1 MLRRAVSLGLVIAA
15 TLALAGC
22 FVASKNVPAGAGPVA
37 DRRLAGSWQGIDD
50 GDHNPTS
57 DGVVLNFRM
66 TTSAKPLRLTWSEG
80 DKRLYYDVYTRKF
93 GTHMGFAAKLTGP
106 ADAQKQDETKGAYFL
121 GYYEFTSSGGL
132 IFWLLDK
139 KKIASLIASG
149 KLKGQAGKS
158 ENAIAIL
165 NGPAREVGRFLA
177 SPAGYAARSEDPAF
191 LRRVPAR

>member
-15 TLALAGC
+15 SLALAGC
-22 FVASKNVPAGAGPVA
+22 FVASKKMPEGAGPVA
-37 DRRLAGSWQGIDD
+37 DRRLVGSWQGIDD

-57 DGVVLNFRM
+57 DDVVLTFRM
-66 TTSAKPLRLTWSEG
+66 TTSAKPLRLIWSEG
-80 DKRLYYDVYTRKF
+80 GKRLFYDVTTQKF
-93 GTHMGFAAKLTGP
+93 GAHRGFAAKLTGP
-106 ADAQKQDETKGAYFL
+106 ADAQRQDETKGAYFL

-132 IFWLLDK
+132 IFHLLDK
-139 KKIASLIASG
+139 KKVAGLIASG

-165 NGPAREVGRFLA
+165 DGPAREVARFLA
-177 SPAGYAARSEDPAF
+177 SPAGYAARSENPAF